1 MIESSIAGDCS
12 VSRSYSLRD
21 ATRKSAAGLR
31 RLGSRLSSMHMA
43 YVAPKLAPSD
53 SRASV
58 TLHQLGDF
66 QGVLQRAEDASDKIH
81 AADDRNRATLSLPLP
96 CAATTSPSS
105 DSTWPG
111 SHSFATDLHR
121 SSPTR
126 PANRARRDGSRV
138 AATLLRLFA
147 DTWLGF
153 AHATAFSAPGR
164 APPSTVRRLTCL
176 SDRPRRAER
185 VIV

>member
-31 RLGSRLSSMHMA
+31 RLGSRLSSMLMA
-43 YVAPKLAPSD
+43 YVAPKLAPRD

-126 PANRARRDGSRV
+126 PANRARRWIALPPHYYVSSP
-138 AATLLRLFA
+138 T
-147 DTWLGF
+147 
-153 AHATAFSAPGR
+153 PGW
-164 APPSTVRRLTCL
+164 ASPT
-176 SDRPRRAER
+176 PRRFQRR
-185 VIV
+185 VELPRRPSGVLRAFRIDRGELSG

>member
-31 RLGSRLSSMHMA
+31 RLGSRLSSMLMA
-43 YVAPKLAPSD
+43 YVAPKLAPRD

-126 PANRARRDGSRV
+126 PANRARRYDGSRCRH
-138 AATLLRLFA
+138 TTTSLRRHLVG
-147 DTWLGF
+147 LRPRHGV
-153 AHATAFSAPGR
+153 FSAGSSSP
-164 APPSTVRRLTCL
+164 V
-176 SDRPRRAER
+176 DRPASY
-185 VIV
+185 VPFG

>member
-126 PANRARRDGSRV
+126 PRQIERDAMDRALPPHYYVSSP
-138 AATLLRLFA
+138 T
-147 DTWLGF
+147 
-153 AHATAFSAPGR
+153 PGW
-164 APPSTVRRLTCL
+164 ASPT
-176 SDRPRRAER
+176 PRRFQRR
-185 VIV
+185 VELPRRPSGVLRAFRIDRGELSG